1 MIREARE
8 VCAVRGAHKS
18 FGVRK
23 VRGAAFDI
31 DGTLLDSTGIW
42 DGLAGRY
49 LASIGVRAGPDL
61 AERLFTLTLDEGVAY
76 MKERYGLSQSPE
88 QMRQGIS
95 AILEGFY
102 REEVHL
108 KPGAREFV
116 LGLREAGVRMLLTTA
131 GDPALGRLALERL
144 GVWDCFE
151 CLLSCDDYATTKAQP
166 KIYRMAAEHLGL
178 PAQDVLVVE
187 DTLLAL
193 RCAHEAGF
201 PTCAVQDEASAADQD
216 AIRATVDVYLGSF
229 QEGAAIV
236 SAIGKNPR
244 KGGTR

>member
-1 MIREARE
+1 M
-8 VCAVRGAHKS
+8 
-18 FGVRK
+18 RK
-23 VRGAAFDI
+23 
-31 DGTLLDSTGIW
+31 
-42 DGLAGRY
+42 
-49 LASIGVRAGPDL
+49 
-61 AERLFTLTLDEGVAY
+61 
-76 MKERYGLSQSPE
+76 RYGLFQSPE
-88 QMRQGIS
+88 QVRQGIS

-102 REEVHL
+102 REEVRL

-201 PTCAVQDEASAADQD
+201 PTCAIQDEASAADQD
-216 AIRATVDVYLGSF
+216 AIRATVDVHLDDF
-229 QEGAAIV
+229 REGAAVV
-236 SAIGKNPR
+236 SAIGKNLR